1 MPHIRRLL
9 SFIALATSAFAAI
22 GPTTDLV
29 ISNGVVS
36 PDGFKRSAVLAGGT
50 TIGPLIVGQKGDT
63 LKINVVNQLN
73 DNTMLQST
81 SIHWHGFFQAHTN
94 WADGPAFVNQ
104 CPIPKGTSF
113 LYDFPVRDQAGTFW
127 YHSHLSTQ
135 YCDGLRGP
143 IVVYDPNDPFRD
155 MYDVDDDLQSVDS
168 RIYRYYFGGLV
179 PQEGEDFGGSQVV
192 LDSVPDSTLINGLGR
207 WKDGGKT
214 DLAVIQ
220 VQQGKRYR
228 MRLVNV
234 ACDPDYLFSIDGHS
248 LTVIEADSIN
258 HKPVQAD
265 VIRIFIGQ
273 RYSFIL
279 NANQPVGNYWIR
291 ADPSRGDNGFNGGI
305 NSAILR
311 YVGAPKAEPTT
322 RQTGK
327 KQLNE
332 ADLHPLENPGAP
344 GKPFPGG
351 VDHAIN
357 LHISTVREHP
367 LKRRKKQPA
376 DSIVQSQDHFA
387 LNGVQY
393 VSPTVPVLLQ
403 VLSGARQPGELL
415 PKGSVYELPANA
427 SIEISFTGAGVKGF
441 EHPMHLHGHA
451 FDVVRV
457 SGSKTYNYVDPPRR
471 DVVSSGKGGD
481 NVTIRFFTDNPW
493 AMVPSLPY
501 RLAPRA
507 GALALISIT
516 AAWDDLCPEY
526 NALAPGDL

>member
-1 MPHIRRLL
+1 MARIRGLL
-9 SFIALATSAFAAI
+9 SLVALATTTYAAI
-22 GPTTDLV
+22 GPVTDLV
-29 ISNGVVS
+29 ISNKVVS
-36 PDGFKRSAVLAGGT
+36 PDGFKRSAVLAGGQ

-143 IVVYDPNDPFRD
+143 IVIYDPKDPYRN
-155 MYDVDDDLQSVDS
+155 MYDVDDESTVITLADWYHQKAKT
-168 RIYRYYFGGLV
+168 LV
-179 PQEGEDFGGSQVV
+179 AP
-192 LDSVPDSTLINGLGR
+192 VPDSTLINGLGR

-214 DLAVIQ
+214 PLSVIQ

-228 MRLVNV
+228 MRLINV
-234 ACDPDYLFSIDGHS
+234 ACDPDYIFSIDGHS
-248 LTVIEADSIN
+248 MTVIEADSIN
-258 HKPVQAD
+258 HKPVEVDQ
-265 VIRIFIGQ
+265 IRIFIGQ

-291 ADPSRGDNGFNGGI
+291 ADPSKGRNGFNDGI

-311 YVGAPKAEPTT
+311 YVGAPEREPTT
-322 RQTGK
+322 RQTGRRL
-327 KQLNE
+327 LNE
-332 ADLHPLENPGAP
+332 VDLHPLENPGAP
-344 GKPFPGG
+344 GQPFPGG
-351 VDHAIN
+351 VDFALN
-357 LHISTVREHP
+357 LHIST
-367 LKRRKKQPA
+367 
-376 DSIVQSQDHFA
+376 SSDHFMI
-387 LNGVQY
+387 NNVEY

-403 VLSGARQPGELL
+403 ILSGARQPGDLL

-427 SIEISFTGAGVKGF
+427 SIELSFTGAGVKGF

-451 FDVVRV
+451 FDVVR
-457 SGSKTYNYVDPPRR
+457 SAGSNKYNYVDPPRR
-471 DVVSSGKGGD
+471 DVVNSGKGGD
-481 NVTIRFFTDNPW
+481 NVTIRFFTDNPGPW
-493 AMVPSLPY
+493 FLHCHIDWHLEVG
-501 RLAPRA
+501 LAVVFAERTPEWKNW
-507 GALALISIT
+507 IEPTIPP
-516 AAWDDLCPEY
+516 AWDELCPAY